1 MIQRKLVRG
10 GEVCE
15 FSLVS
20 TGAAMSRLAKILT
33 IAGSDPS
40 GGAGAQG
47 DLKTFSALGCY
58 GMAVLSALTAQN
70 TLGVQGVQV
79 VPAPFVAAQIEAI
92 FADIAVDAVKIG
104 MIGAAGNV
112 EVIATQLRRFA
123 AKNVVLDPVLVATSG
138 HSLGGEELVAPIREK
153 LFSLARL
160 VTPNL
165 IESALLVGGR
175 IPENA
180 LDMRAMALRIHALGA
195 SAVLVKGGH
204 LPGGEALDLLYDGA
218 DFTEFSAPRL
228 TTRNTHGTGCMLS
241 AAIAARL
248 GQGAD
253 LKEAV
258 GDAKKFLSAALA
270 AGATLEIGA
279 GHGPP
284 QPFFALWNEAP
295 GEKP

>member
-1 MIQRKLVRG
+1 
-10 GEVCE
+10 
-15 FSLVS
+15 
-20 TGAAMSRLAKILT
+20 MSRLAKILT

-70 TLGVQGVQV
+70 TLGVQGVHV
-79 VPAPFVAAQIEAI
+79 VPAAFVAAQIEAI
-92 FADIAVDAVKIG
+92 FADISVDAVKIG
-104 MIGAAGNV
+104 MIGAAANV
-112 EVIATQLRRFA
+112 DSIAASLRRFGA
-123 AKNVVLDPVLVATSG
+123 QNVVLDPVLVATSG

-153 LFSLARL
+153 LFPLARL

-165 IESALLVGGR
+165 IESALLAGGR
-175 IPENA
+175 MPENA
-180 LDMRAMALRIHALGA
+180 LDMRAIALRIHALGA
-195 SAVLVKGGH
+195 PAVLVKGGH
-204 LPGGEALDLLYDGA
+204 LPDGEAFDLLYDGA
-218 DFTEFSAPRL
+218 DFTEFSAPRVA
-228 TTRNTHGTGCMLS
+228 TRNTHGTGCLLS

-253 LKEAV
+253 LREAV

-270 AGATLEIGA
+270 AGATMEIGA

-284 QPFFALWNEAP
+284 QPFFALW
-295 GEKP
+295 GDR